1 MVGATAASGAPGV
14 IVTVDGDSAIPPYE
28 QIRGQIETMVRA
40 GTLKAGAQLPPIRR
54 LAGDLG
60 VASGT
65 VARAYRELEAAEILI
80 TRGRHGTQVADVPPG
95 YTAAQRRALLTEA
108 ARTYAGMGR
117 QMGVGDDELVAAL
130 RTELSNRTNYEGAAP
145 PIGATPYSPPAPSR

>member
-1 MVGATAASGAPGV
+1 M
-14 IVTVDGDSAIPPYE
+14 IVTIDGDSATPPYE
-28 QIRGQIETMVRA
+28 QIRSQIETMVRA

-80 TRGRHGTQVADVPPG
+80 TRGRHGTQVAEVPPG
-95 YTAAQRRALLTEA
+95 YTPAQLQARLTEA
-108 ARTYAGMGR
+108 ARAYAEIGR
-117 QMGVGDDELVAAL
+117 QMGVASEDLVTAL
-130 RTELSNRTNYEGAAP
+130 REQLT
-145 PIGATPYSPPAPSR
+145 